1 MNRTLRSLVIIAGV
15 AVLAA
20 SSQATITFSPL
31 TSDISVSTNPT
42 NQVSAIPPRLSAG
55 VFGNVSVTD
64 TGSTLVT
71 STSGI
76 TTLSVDEA
84 GGYAFSG
91 ASVSLTVTLY
101 KGNNTSYPSVTLF
114 TDSTTSSFLSN
125 SVTTVNLGAGDVDL
139 ITFSATYT
147 GTGAPFSG
155 GVVGAF
161 TIAAQPAA
169 TPEPAAYATF
179 GVGLVG
185 LIIRRRR
192 STK

>member
-20 SSQATITFSPL
+20 SSQATITFSPI
-31 TSDISVSTNPT
+31 TADITWSAPAD
-42 NQVSAIPPRLSAG
+42 QVSVTPPQLIAG
-55 VFGNVSVTD
+55 EFGAKTVTD
-64 TGSTLVT
+64 TGSTLLT

-76 TTLSVDEA
+76 STISVDQATGYALGPATTLT
-84 GGYAFSG
+84 
-91 ASVSLTVTLY
+91 LTVTLY
-101 KGNNTSYPSVTLF
+101 KGNNTSYPSVTLL
-114 TDSTTSSFLSN
+114 SETTSTSFLSN
-125 SVTTVNLGAGDVDL
+125 SVTTVNLPASAVDL

-147 GTGAPFSG
+147 GSSVFSG
-155 GVVGAF
+155 GTIGAF
-161 TIAAQPAA
+161 TIAAAPAV

-192 STK
+192 SSK